1 MLKNYFKIAFRNLLR
16 QKAYSIINIAGLAI
30 GIAACLLL
38 FIVVRYE
45 LSYDKFQKNYSR
57 IYRIVTE
64 EKHSD
69 GLSYNPGVPVPLLET
84 MRAQFPEI
92 KTAPLNAA
100 FGTQVMVL
108 GDNKNADGSNKKFI
122 EDAGMF
128 FTDPQFLDIFHYN
141 FLSGNAAVLNEPN
154 NIVLSKK
161 FAEKYFTDW
170 QSAIGKLIRL
180 DNTITVKVAAVID
193 NPPANTDFPVQ
204 GLISF
209 ETLKKYPE
217 SYNYHPQ
224 WGSTSSSFQVYA
236 LFPDN
241 ASVASFNDLLKK
253 FSDKQYK
260 DNVGTHR
267 SHYFQPLSEVH
278 SDTRF
283 ENFGD
288 HVTSR
293 STITTL
299 ILIGVLII
307 IMACINFI
315 NLSTAQAV
323 SRSKE
328 VGVRKVL
335 GGNRFQ
341 LFWQM
346 MGETSLIVIF
356 SLGLALAFA
365 KLVLPYIKHIA
376 SVQESL
382 SLITWNNLIF
392 LLSIAFVITFF
403 SGFYPSLIL
412 SGFKPAMA
420 LKNKITSASV
430 GGISLRRGL
439 VVLQFAISQILIIG
453 TIIAISQMNFV
464 RHADLGFNKDAVY
477 VLRGNTDSLSIARQT
492 AFKQD
497 LLRNP
502 AIRTVSFNQDVPSSD
517 NNWGTN
523 FSFDHGK
530 DQDFILF
537 LKFADE
543 DYLKTFGLQL
553 VAGRNYNVEKGD
565 TLREALVNET
575 LIKKIGIQNP
585 ADAIGKDIRLGG
597 DSWIKIVGVI
607 KDFKTNSLREA
618 IKPTLVAAK
627 RKFYARTAIKI
638 RSSNLTAIHA
648 AIEASWNK
656 FYPEYAINGSFL
668 DESIA
673 QFYRQEEQLSLL
685 YKIFAGL
692 AIFISCLGLYGLVSF
707 MAVQRVKEV
716 GIRKVLGAS
725 IGNIVYLFSKEF
737 TILIAI
743 AFVIAVPVAWY
754 MMSSWLNNFVY
765 RINISTGVFLLAI
778 AISIIIAW
786 ITVGYKAVKAAVA
799 NPVKSL
805 RSE

>member
-1 MLKNYFKIAFRNLLR
+1 MLRNYFKIALRNLYR
-16 QKAYSIINIAGLAI
+16 HKGYSFINVAGLAI

-45 LSYDKFQKNYSR
+45 LSYDKFQENYKQ

-64 EKHSD
+64 DKHSD

-92 KTAPLNAA
+92 KTAGLDAA

-108 GDNKNADGSNKKFI
+108 GDNKDVDGNNKKFI

-141 FLSGNAAVLNEPN
+141 FLSGNAGVLNEPN

-161 FAEKYFTDW
+161 LAEKYFTNW
-170 QSAIGKLIRL
+170 QSAVGKLIRL
-180 DNTITVKVAAVID
+180 DNVITLKVAAIID
-193 NPPANTDFPVQ
+193 NAPANTDLPVQ

-209 ETLKKYPE
+209 ETLKKYPDL
-217 SYNYHPQ
+217 YNYHPE
-224 WGSTSSSFQVYA
+224 WGSTSSSFQVYS
-236 LFPDN
+236 LLPKN
-241 ASVASFNDLLKK
+241 TSVASFNNLLKK
-253 FSDKQYK
+253 FCEKQYK
-260 DNVGTHR
+260 DNIGSQR
-267 SHYFQPLSEVH
+267 LHYFQPLSEVH

-288 HVTSR
+288 HVTSK
-293 STITTL
+293 STIMTL

-346 MGETSLIVIF
+346 MGETALIVLF
-356 SLGLALAFA
+356 SLGLALVFA
-365 KLVLPYIKHIA
+365 KLALPYIKHIA

-382 SLITWNNLIF
+382 SLITWNNIIF
-392 LLSIAFVITFF
+392 LGSVGTIITFF

-412 SGFKPAMA
+412 SGFKPAMV
-420 LKNKITSASV
+420 LKNRITSASI

-464 RHADLGFNKDAVY
+464 RSADLGFNKDALY
-477 VLRGNTDSLSIARQT
+477 VLRGNTDSLSIARQS
-492 AFKQD
+492 AFKED

-502 AIRTVSFNQDVPSSD
+502 SVRTVSFNSDVPSSD

-537 LKFADE
+537 IKFGDE

-553 VAGRNYNVEKGD
+553 VAGRNYNLEKSD
-565 TLREALVNET
+565 TIKEALANET
-575 LIKKIGIQNP
+575 LIKKLGIQNP
-585 ADAIGKDIRLGG
+585 ANAIGKDIRLGG

-627 RKFYARTAIKI
+627 RKFYERTAIKI
-638 RSSNLTAIHA
+638 HAANLSATHA

-656 FYPEYAINGSFL
+656 FYPEYAMNGSFL
-668 DESIA
+668 DEDIA
-673 QFYRQEEQLSLL
+673 HFYRQEEQLSLL

-716 GIRKVLGAS
+716 GIRKVLGAG
-725 IGNIVYLFSKEF
+725 IGHIVYLFSKEF

-765 RINISTGVFLLAI
+765 RININIGVFLLAI
-778 AISIIIAW
+778 LISIVIAW
-786 ITVGYKAVKAAVA
+786 ITVGYKAFKAAIA

-805 RSE
+805 KSE

>member
-1 MLKNYFKIAFRNLLR
+1 MLKNYFKIAWRNLLR
-16 QKAYSIINIAGLAI
+16 HKGYSVINVAGLAV
-30 GIAACLLL
+30 GIAASLLL
-38 FIVVRYE
+38 FIIVRYE
-45 LSYDKFQKNYSR
+45 LSYDKFQENYSR
-57 IYRIVTE
+57 IYRIVTSD
-64 EKHSD
+64 KYSD

-92 KTAPLNAA
+92 KTAGLNAA

-108 GDNKNADGSNKKFI
+108 GDNKNDDGNNKKFI

-128 FTDPQFLDIFHYN
+128 FTDPQFMDIFHYN
-141 FLSGNAAVLNEPN
+141 FLLGNASVLKEPN
-154 NIVLSKK
+154 NIILSKK
-161 FAEKYFTDW
+161 LAEKYFTDW
-170 QSAIGKLIRL
+170 QSAVGKLIKL
-180 DNTITVKVAAVID
+180 DNTIILKVAAIID
-193 NPPANTDFPVQ
+193 NPPANTDFPMQ
-204 GLISF
+204 GVISF

-217 SYNYHPQ
+217 SYHYHPE
-224 WGSTSSSFQVYA
+224 WGSTSSSFQVYS
-236 LFPDN
+236 LIPKN
-241 ASVASFNDLLKK
+241 ASIVSFNNLLKK
-253 FSDKQYK
+253 FCDKQYK
-260 DNVGTHR
+260 DDLHSKR
-267 SHYFQPLSEVH
+267 LHFFQPLSEVH

-288 HVTSR
+288 HVTSK

-307 IMACINFI
+307 VMACINFI

-346 MGETSLIVIF
+346 MGETALIVLF
-356 SLGLALAFA
+356 SLGLALLFA
-365 KLVLPYIKHIA
+365 KLALPYIKHIA

-382 SLITWNNLIF
+382 SLITPGNTIF
-392 LLSIAFVITFF
+392 LLSIALLITFL

-420 LKNKITSASV
+420 LKNKINSASV

-439 VVLQFAISQILIIG
+439 VILQFAISQILIIG

-464 RHADLGFNKDAVY
+464 RNADLGFNKEAVY
-477 VLRGNTDSLSIARQT
+477 VLQGNKDSASTARLP

-497 LLRNP
+497 LLKLPDVRS
-502 AIRTVSFNQDVPSSD
+502 VSFSTDVPSSD

-530 DQDFILF
+530 DQDFTLF
-537 LKFADE
+537 LKFCDE

-553 VAGRNYNVEKGD
+553 VAGRNYNYEKGD
-565 TLREALVNET
+565 TMREALVNET
-575 LIKKIGIQNP
+575 LIKKLGIQNP
-585 ADAIGKDIRLGG
+585 ANAIGKDIRIGG
-597 DSWIKIVGVI
+597 NSWIKIVGVI
-607 KDFKTNSLREA
+607 KDFKTNSLRET
-618 IKPTLVAAK
+618 IKPTLIAAK
-627 RKFYARTAIKI
+627 RKFYGTTAIKI
-638 RSSNLTAIHA
+638 HTANLAATHA

-656 FYPEYAINGSFL
+656 FYPEYAMNGGFL

-725 IGNIVYLFSKEF
+725 IGNIIYLFSKEF
-737 TILIAI
+737 TILIGV
-743 AFVIAVPVAWY
+743 AFIIAVPVAWY
-754 MMSSWLNNFVY
+754 MMSNWLNNFAY
-765 RINISTGVFLLAI
+765 RININIGVFLLAVV
-778 AISIIIAW
+778 ISIIIAL
-786 ITVGYKAVKAAVA
+786 ITVGYKAIKAAVA